1 MASAPRAPPGGDTP
15 APPDV
20 FEVRLNTIDYYMAK
34 PVPGLDE
41 TVSPFR
47 GGAPVDQVRPH
58 GWNVGTLDVSSARTM
73 NVRKRLE
80 TRPALVTNP
89 SYDKT
94 RS

>member
-1 MASAPRAPPGGDTP
+1 MASAPGAPPGADPP
-15 APPDV
+15 AFPDV
-20 FEVRLNTIDYYMAK
+20 FEVRLNTIDYYLAE

-58 GWNVGTLDVSSARTM
+58 GWNVGTLDVSSARTT
-73 NVRKRLE
+73 NVRERLE

>member
-15 APPDV
+15 APPDF

-58 GWNVGTLDVSSARTM
+58 GWNVGTLDVSPARTTKS
-73 NVRKRLE
+73 RDPDSA
-80 TRPALVTNP
+80 TRNPARAP
-89 SYDKT
+89 H
-94 RS
+94 